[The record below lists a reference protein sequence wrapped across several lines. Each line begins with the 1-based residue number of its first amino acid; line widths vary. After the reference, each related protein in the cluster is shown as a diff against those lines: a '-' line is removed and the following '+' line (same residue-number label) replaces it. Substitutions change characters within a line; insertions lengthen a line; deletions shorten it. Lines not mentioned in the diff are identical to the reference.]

1 MMLSFWTDAIVAVLL
16 VATIGYSVV
25 LNRRLGAVR
34 GDREKFEDLIRNLAT
49 VSKSAETALA
59 NLRSTADDLGRRL
72 DKRVGEARGL
82 SDDLIYMIERGGTIA
97 DKLAGL
103 IRGGR
108 EELRSDLKPEGKSQ
122 PRTEPKI
129 EHKIEAL
136 AAHSARAAGP
146 GPRSAP
152 ARREAFNVELGPAV
166 IAADRPVA
174 ARQPERASATSRAER
189 ELLRA
194 LSRRA

>member
-34 GDREKFEDLIRNLAT
+34 SDREKFEDLIRNLAN
-49 VSKSAETALA
+49 VSQSAETAVA

-72 DKRVGEARGL
+72 DKKVGEARSL

-103 IRGGR
+103 IRSGR
-108 EELRSDLKPEGKSQ
+108 EGLRPDLKSEGKPE
-122 PRTEPKI
+122 PRPEPKV
-129 EHKIEAL
+129 EHKIEAF
-136 AAHSARAAGP
+136 HRHPARAEGARPVLAG
-146 GPRSAP
+146 
-152 ARREAFNVELGPAV
+152 REAFDIEPRPAAVAVE
-166 IAADRPVA
+166 RP
-174 ARQPERASATSRAER
+174 RQPERASATSRAER